1 MKLDKTLCYINL
13 SDDLLRFTR
22 INKELINHLS
32 KNFEKIYILNLQ
44 YLRLFLKS
52 KNFSIRKN
60 KKLLPKNFEIIF
72 FKNSNDFL
80 KFSKNKKLI
89 VIMNSLTKSCAILE
103 FIIY

>member
-44 YLRLFLKS
+44 YLRLF
-52 KNFSIRKN
+52 
-60 KKLLPKNFEIIF
+60 
-72 FKNSNDFL
+72 
-80 KFSKNKKLI
+80 
-89 VIMNSLTKSCAILE
+89 
-103 FIIY
+103 